1 MKKSNKKNNFINNIY
16 INEAKFKEIKKN
28 GTNIILGTTIFL
40 LSATGI
46 VALKNPLENWLIKS
60 LGLRPI
66 HKTPITDVLSEE
78 KKNTC
83 FDEIIEKK
91 GINLDDVN
99 KLDEYLK
106 ISNRLSGFVFKGS
119 KIENEEQ
126 LNNYKLMDPSEL
138 NDLITD
144 YVDKCLK
151 DKIEAANEIEEQL
164 IIQENLVNYYIC
176 NNGYDIMSNVLEASI
191 ITEIADS
198 YYLDEN
204 SYQKIMI
211 DPKQE
216 GNITNSKNITYIPL
230 YIDNV
235 KIRVATDELLYDAI
249 ENLSILKENASREPK
264 FMQAVRYN
272 EARNYY
278 ITKALITCKKLLKTD
293 TTIEKGYTK
302 TKTKEN
308 Q

>member
-66 HKTPITDVLSEE
+66 HKTPITDVLNEE
-78 KKNTC
+78 KNNTC

-106 ISNRLSGFVFKGS
+106 ISNRLNGFTFKGS

-126 LNNYKLMDPSEL
+126 LNNYKLMNPSEL

-144 YVDKCLK
+144 YVDKSLK
-151 DKIEAANEIEEQL
+151 EKTEAANEIKEQL
-164 IIQENLVNYYIC
+164 IVQENLVNYHIC
-176 NNGYDIMSNVLEASI
+176 KNGYDIMSKLLEASI
-191 ITEIADS
+191 EAEMRDIEDFAKNK
-198 YYLDEN
+198 E
-204 SYQKIMI
+204 IMI

-216 GNITNSKNITYIPL
+216 GTITNSKNITYIPL

-235 KIRVATDELLYDAI
+235 KIRVVNGELLYDGI
-249 ENLSILKENASREPK
+249 NVLTILEENASRDPK
-264 FMQAVRYN
+264 FPQAIRYN
-272 EARNYY
+272 EARNSYNTQGLN
-278 ITKALITCKKLLKTD
+278 ISKKLLKTD